1 MKKVLIVDDVNSWLE
16 FHTKFINNVL
26 GEVELFKANSAKDAY
41 NLIVEHN
48 FKPFDMIITDLQ
60 MESDYEPLFAGEWL
74 VEQIQRFKNY
84 YKTKIIIISGHPSIN
99 FIAEKFNVDGL
110 SKNTLMSFPQA
121 YEELLEN

>member
-84 YKTKIIIISGHPSIN
+84 YKTKIIIVSGSLSIKS
-99 FIAEKFNVDGL
+99 IAENFGIDYIPKAKLVNDV
-110 SKNTLMSFPQA
+110 SA
-121 YEELLEN
+121 YKKLNF